1 MPVYRLT
8 YRPGL
13 ARDPEDVEADSVTTD
28 STGHVVLRATV
39 FVIGQPREVV
49 IRRVPASDLTV
60 SEGSATLGR
69 W

>member
-13 ARDPEDVEADSVTTD
+13 GRDPEDVEADSVTVD
-28 STGHVVLRATV
+28 ATGHVPLRATV

-49 IRRVPASDLTV
+49 IRRVPASDV
-60 SEGSATLGR
+60 SERSATLGR